1 MRTIR
6 ILLADDHRLVRQGLR
21 SLLEEHSG
29 FKVIGEASDGEEA
42 LQVIEQDEPDIVL
55 MDIMM
60 PRLNGLETTRQIRQH
75 KYATRVVILSMHA
88 DSTYAVRALR
98 EGALGY
104 VLKDSD
110 QAEIVQAIRDVMD
123 GRRYIS
129 PKIADDVFD
138 ALLSPDMEDGASIE
152 RLSSREKQIL
162 QLIVEGH
169 TNASIAYQLW
179 LSERT
184 LENHRASLMRK
195 LNVHSQAKLIR
206 VAIQNKLVSLDEPE

>member
-169 TNASIAYQLW
+169 TNASIAYQLG

-184 LENHRASLMRK
+184 VENHRASLMRK